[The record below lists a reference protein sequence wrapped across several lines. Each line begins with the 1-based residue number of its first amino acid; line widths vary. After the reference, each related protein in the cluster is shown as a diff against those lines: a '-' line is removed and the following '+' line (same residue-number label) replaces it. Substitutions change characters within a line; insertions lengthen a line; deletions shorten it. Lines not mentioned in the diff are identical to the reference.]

1 MKPVF
6 DKAVLITVLRQLERR
21 CGKLETEQSQ
31 VLEDM
36 PLKQLE
42 ALTVALLDFET
53 TRDLTKWID
62 DRGWEVY
69 EAELAELEKNKPEP
83 KRYVSSIEEIAR
95 EDVASNLIKLKAE
108 LSLEDIA
115 RLTGVSAERV
125 QEIYSELREVD
136 GIDPNTVRITLKQY

>member
-6 DKAVLITVLRQLERR
+6 DIAVLITVLRQLERR
-21 CGKLETEQSQ
+21 FGKLKAEQSQ
-31 VLEDM
+31 ILEDM

-42 ALTVALLDFET
+42 ALSVALLDFVEAE
-53 TRDLTKWID
+53 DLSKWIS

-69 EAELAELEKNKPEP
+69 EAELAEIEKNKPQR

-115 RLTGVSAERV
+115 RLTSVSVERV
-125 QEIYSELREVD
+125 QEIYSELGEAD
-136 GIDPNTVRITLKQY
+136 GIDPG

>member
-1 MKPVF
+1 MKPIF
-6 DKAVLITVLRQLERR
+6 DIAVLMTVLRQLERR

-31 VLEDM
+31 ILEDM

-42 ALTVALLDFET
+42 ALSVALLDFKKAE
-53 TRDLTKWID
+53 DLSKWIG

-69 EAELAELEKNKPEP
+69 EAELAEIEKNKPQR
-83 KRYVSSIEEIAR
+83 KRYISSIEEIAR

-115 RLTGVSAERV
+115 RLTSVSVERV
-125 QEIYSELREVD
+125 QEIYSELREAD
-136 GIDPNTVRITLKQY
+136 GIDPG